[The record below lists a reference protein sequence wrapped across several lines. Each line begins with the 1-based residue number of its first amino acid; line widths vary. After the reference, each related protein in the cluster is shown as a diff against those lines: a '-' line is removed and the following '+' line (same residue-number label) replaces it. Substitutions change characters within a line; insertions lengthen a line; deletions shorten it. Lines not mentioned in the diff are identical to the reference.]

1 MKHAG
6 EARAFKVF
14 YGWWIVLIAALG
26 LSIGYGPI
34 IVYTFSVFFKPV
46 SEEFN
51 WGRAETSL
59 VFSLSLGVMVLSMP
73 LIGRFVD
80 RFGARK
86 VILISALIFGISLIS
101 FSFPSLGRW
110 HFYAVYVVIGLVGT
124 GTTPV
129 PYNKVL
135 SHWFDR
141 RRGLALGLATIG
153 IGLSTFVMPSL
164 VHFLITSFG
173 WRTAYTL
180 LGLLVLVVTV
190 PVVGLFLKETPQSL
204 GLRADG
210 VEVSEAAQQMAQILA
225 TGIGI
230 REAWRSSTFWLMCAA
245 FFLVSASINGCLIHL
260 VPMLTDRNVSPGTAA
275 LAASLLGGATLIG
288 RAGTGYLLD
297 RFFASY
303 IAVWFFLGAGVGI
316 LLLWGGAAGVFA
328 VLAAVLLGLGNG
340 AEADIMA
347 YQMSR
352 YFGLRAFAEIY
363 SYILAAYT
371 LGGVVGPLLM
381 GISFDG
387 TGSYQLILVV
397 FMIAI
402 VVSAGLLMRLG
413 PYRSWEPG
421 TEPAGSLRQI

>member
-1 MKHAG
+1 MKAAG
-6 EARAFKVF
+6 EPGKSKIF

-59 VFSLSLGVMVLSMP
+59 VFSLSLIVMVLAMP
-73 LIGRFVD
+73 LIGRLVD
-80 RFGARK
+80 RFGARQ
-86 VILISALIFGISLIS
+86 VIVTAALIFGLSLIS
-101 FSFPSLGRW
+101 FSLVSFGRW
-110 HFYAVYVVIGLVGT
+110 HFYAVYVLIGLVGA
-124 GTTPV
+124 GTTPL

-141 RRGLALGLATIG
+141 KRGLALGLATIG
-153 IGLSTFVMPSL
+153 IGVSTFVMPSL
-164 VHFLITSFG
+164 AHLLITSFG
-173 WRTAYTL
+173 WRTAYML
-180 LGLLVLVVTV
+180 LGLLVVVVAV
-190 PVVGLFLKETPQSL
+190 PVVGLFLKETPQSV
-204 GLRADG
+204 GLRPDG
-210 VEVSEAAQQMAQILA
+210 VRADESAIETARVPSP
-225 TGIGI
+225 GIST
-230 REAWRSSTFWLMCAA
+230 RDAWRSSTFWLMCSA

-260 VPMLTDRNVSPGTAA
+260 VPMLTDRSVSLSTAA

-288 RAGTGYLLD
+288 RVGTGYLLD

-303 IAVWFFLGAGVGI
+303 IAMWFFGGACMGI
-316 LLLWGGAAGVFA
+316 LLLWGGAAGSLA
-328 VLAAVLLGLGNG
+328 VVAAVLLGLGNG

-381 GISFDG
+381 GISFDS
-387 TGSYQLILVV
+387 TGSYQLVLVI

-413 PYRSWEPG
+413 PYRSWES
-421 TEPAGSLRQI
+421 TAEPAVV